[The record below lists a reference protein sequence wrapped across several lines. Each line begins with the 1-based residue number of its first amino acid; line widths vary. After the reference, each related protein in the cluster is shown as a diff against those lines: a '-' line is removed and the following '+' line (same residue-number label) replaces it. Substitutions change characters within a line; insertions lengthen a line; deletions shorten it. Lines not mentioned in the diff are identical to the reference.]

1 MTVRRAWDLFL
12 GRASLDEARRLA
24 AEGGPLL
31 LHLSDTPSQ
40 IYPEL
45 RRVIAAL
52 RPAYIVHTGD
62 LVDNLKLE
70 LRPSLVRRYEHE
82 LKQLMAIANGSGA
95 RRVIFVLGNHDDLRS
110 AGERPGLVELRPEG
124 GRETFEG
131 RDISFSHYP
140 PAPGRL
146 AQLPSGGY
154 WLYGHDASA
163 PSRRESGRAAL
174 NGLEAMH
181 LIDLSSGSY
190 ISIDYPI
197 GTDRARTMP
206 AIIGIG

>member
-1 MTVRRAWDLFL
+1 MTLGRAWDRLL
-12 GRASLDEARRLA
+12 GRAPLDEALLLA
-24 AEGGPLL
+24 AEGGPIL

-70 LRPSLVRRYEHE
+70 LRPSLARRYDHE
-82 LKQLMAIANGSGA
+82 LRQLLTIVGGSGA
-95 RRVIFVLGNHDDLRS
+95 RRVILVLGNHDSPES
-110 AGERPGLVELRPEG
+110 AGLMPGLVELRPDGGHETIE
-124 GRETFEG
+124 GRE
-131 RDISFSHYP
+131 IYFSHYP
-140 PAPGRL
+140 PEARRL
-146 AQLPSGGY
+146 AQMPGGGY

-163 PSRRESGRAAL
+163 PSSRESGRVAL

-181 LIDLSSGSY
+181 VINLSSGRY
-190 ISIDYPI
+190 VRVAYPS

-206 AIIGIG
+206 ARIGIG